1 MKASTDRVIVEPQ
14 EHRAARPARGRLL
27 PLLTFFVA
35 LGVVVIA
42 AVIAGVLPRLA
53 RENGLKAAVQTERA
67 QRPVVN
73 AIAARLPSSK
83 VPVDLPGD
91 LQAEV
96 ESPIFAR
103 ADGYLVKRNVDIG
116 DRVKTGQIMAEIET
130 PELDQQLQQ
139 ARATLSNSVSSL
151 KELEADLALAKANL
165 KLSQQTA
172 QRYVALEGK
181 GAVSHQETDE
191 KRADLDVKRAQVD
204 AATAKI
210 ASTRDTIAANQ
221 ANVQRLEQMK
231 AFSKVTAPFDGVVTI
246 RNVDVGT
253 LINSGNAGTLKPMFS
268 VAQIGTLRIFVN
280 VPQADLESIHVGDK
294 AELRV
299 QELPG
304 RVFPATL
311 TRISNEV
318 DTGSRSMLTILEVPN
333 PRGVLFPGMYAQVRF
348 PGVRAASSTVL
359 IPGDALML
367 TSQGPRVAV
376 VDGENRIRF
385 RDVKIGNDYGNEVE
399 IQSGVSA
406 GELVVL
412 HPTDA
417 IKDGVAVDVH
427 KSASG

>member
-1 MKASTDRVIVEPQ
+1 METSTDRVIVEPQ
-14 EHRAARPARGRLL
+14 ERRVTRPRSRLL
-27 PLLTFFVA
+27 PLLAFFAVLA
-35 LGVVVIA
+35 VIVVA
-42 AVIAGVLPRLA
+42 AVIAGVLPRLD
-53 RENGLKAAVQTERA
+53 RERGLKAAVQLERA

-73 AIAARLPSSK
+73 VIAARSPSST

-103 ADGYLVKRNVDIG
+103 ADGYLIKRNVDIG
-116 DRVKTGQIMAEIET
+116 DRVKTGQVMAEIET

-139 ARATLSNSVSSL
+139 ARATLSNSISSL
-151 KELEADLALAKANL
+151 AELQADLALAKANL
-165 KLSQQTA
+165 KLSQQTE

-191 KRADLDVKRAQVD
+191 KRADLDVKKAQAD

-210 ASTRDTIAANQ
+210 VSTRDVIAANQ
-221 ANVQRLEQMK
+221 ANVHRLEQMK

-280 VPQADLESIHVGDK
+280 VPQAYLESIRVGQK

-304 RVFPATL
+304 QVFGATL

-318 DTGSRSMLTILEVPN
+318 DTGSRSMLAILEVPN

-348 PGVRAASSTVL
+348 PGVRAASRTVL
-359 IPGDALML
+359 IPGDGLML

-376 VDGENRIRF
+376 VEAGNRIRF
-385 RDVKIGNDYGNEVE
+385 RDVKIGNDYGNELE
-399 IQSGVSA
+399 IQSGIA
-406 GELVVL
+406 PGELVVL

-417 IKDGVAVDVH
+417 IRDGVEVDVH
-427 KSASG
+427 KSGNG